1 MGNTSTDGVLLP
13 FKLESASLGFEFG
26 FLKKKAHI
34 EVDSFG
40 FDFVFRSWE
49 PFDRNRLF
57 SSLGLLFCFRFHT
70 AEADFF
76 SPASGI
82 LTYLGVE

>member
-13 FKLESASLGFEFG
+13 LKLESASLGFEFG

-49 PFDRNRLF
+49 PFDRSRLF
-57 SSLGLLFCFRFHT
+57 SSLSVCFSVSVFIRRKQNFSLLHLVIF
-70 AEADFF
+70 
-76 SPASGI
+76 PI
-82 LTYLGVE
+82 WV